1 MEIQTAPRRPR
12 LWQVDALRGLALFHM
27 LVYHGMYDWVYI
39 FGHGSGWY
47 NIGAPGCHAWQQ
59 YICWSFVLLS
69 GFSFAMARK
78 PWKNGLLVGT
88 FNFLGFILQAIG
100 AIYTTPS
107 NSSFLT
113 TTNVVMVPF
122 LAWAL
127 YKVRPKMRNLLAVVV
142 CMCGMAVLTGA
153 LNTRFVLNI
162 GDRYTIAGAFFFAM
176 SIVLLAKQPAG
187 GHFARGAFL
196 LGFTLFAGS
205 RIYAFAIEGV
215 NIAACDWNRAI
226 WPILYLAV
234 GSNFVAQSLQI
245 IAQKHLSASTA
256 SLVMMLE
263 GVFGSAFSIMFGYE
277 NFTLNLLVGGALIL
291 CSLVLSEIQIVKKKK
306 L

>member
-1 MEIQTAPRRPR
+1 MKKQTAI
-12 LWQVDALRGLALFHM
+12 LLLIIVTIIWGGGFVAIKQALDYGVSDGLLNMIRGLIFSV
-27 LVYHGMYDWVYI
+27 LVFV
-39 FGHGSGWY
+39 
-47 NIGAPGCHAWQQ
+47 
-59 YICWSFVLLS
+59 SFPKAVLNMS
-69 GFSFAMARK
+69 REQM
-78 PWKNGLLVGT
+78 KNGLLVGT
-88 FNFLGFILQAIG
+88 FNFLGFILQAVG

-162 GDRYTIAGAFFFAM
+162 GDRYTIAGAFFFTM

-187 GHFARGAFL
+187 SHFARGAFL
-196 LGFTLFAGS
+196 MGFTLFAGS

-226 WPILYLAV
+226 WPILYLSV

-277 NFTLNLLVGGALIL
+277 NFTLSLLVGGALIL
-291 CSLVLSEIQIVKKKK
+291 CSLVLSEMQIVKKKRTVNK
-306 L
+306 SQFH